1 MNTADLNPMDYVVDE
16 ETYALETVSSHTQH
30 LCNMPHEPV
39 AMQTDDPKAADVRMR
54 EATIKRA
61 YTLYSDQDKVKFFKL
76 MFEKVLSASAAAKQW
91 GIHVRTAQ

>member
-1 MNTADLNPMDYVVDE
+1 MDTADLNPMDYIVDD

-39 AMQTDDPKAADVRMR
+39 AMQTDDPKAADVRMG

-61 YTLYSDQDKVKFFKL
+61 YTLYSDQGKVQF
-76 MFEKVLSASAAAKQW
+76 MFEKVLSSSAAAKQW

>member
-61 YTLYSDQDKVKFFKL
+61 YTLYSDQGKVQL
-76 MFEKVLSASAAAKQW
+76 MFEKVLSSSAAAKQW